1 MRAFL
6 SCRSRLN
13 LAGWL
18 DRRGTPLWLGLAAGL
33 LAVAAGLLAGGEAAE
48 RAGLAA
54 RWTARAGLPLFL
66 VAFLASTLVRRWPG
80 KATRALL
87 HRRRQW
93 GLGFAL
99 AHTIHLV
106 ALGINV
112 IVYAPGRT
120 WQSLIGGGLAYLIL
134 YLMALT
140 STDGWQ
146 RRLGKWWGRLHRF
159 GIYYIWFI
167 FTASYAG
174 RAFGGDPAKQG
185 VGIVLGSVMVAALA
199 LRLWPMRRA
208 EGKAR
213 KVDLPGDRTGGAVG
227 PPGEVLK

>member
-1 MRAFL
+1 MPRPPHGL
-6 SCRSRLN
+6 RVS

-18 DRRGTPLWLGLAAGL
+18 DRRSAPLLLGLFAGL
-33 LAVAAGLLAGGEAAE
+33 LAVAAGLLVGDDAAE

-66 VAFLASTLVRRWPG
+66 IAFLASTLARRWPG
-80 KATRALL
+80 QIARALL
-87 HRRRQW
+87 RRRRQW

-112 IVYAPGRT
+112 VIYVPGRT
-120 WQSLIGGGLAYLIL
+120 WQSLIGGGLAYALL

-140 STDGWQ
+140 STDEWQ
-146 RRLGKWWGRLHRF
+146 RRLGRWWGRLHLF
-159 GIYYIWFI
+159 GIYYLWFI

-174 RAFGGDPAKQG
+174 RAFGDDPGKRG
-185 VGIVLGSVMVAALA
+185 VGILFSAIMIGALA
-199 LRLWPMRRA
+199 LRLWPGRRA
-208 EGKAR
+208 AR
-213 KVDLPGDRTGGAVG
+213 
-227 PPGEVLK
+227 

>member
-1 MRAFL
+1 MPTL
-6 SCRSRLN
+6 
-13 LAGWL
+13 L
-18 DRRGTPLWLGLAAGL
+18 DRRSTPLLLGLATGL
-33 LAVAAGLLAGGEAAE
+33 LAVAAGLLAGGDAAE

-80 KATRALL
+80 PVTRALL
-87 HRRRQW
+87 RRRRQW

-112 IVYAPGRT
+112 TIYAPGRT
-120 WQSLIGGGLAYLIL
+120 WQSLIGGGLAYALL
-134 YLMALT
+134 YLMAFT

-146 RRLGKWWGRLHRF
+146 RRLGKWWAGLHTV
-159 GIYYIWFI
+159 GIYYLWFI

-174 RAFGGDPAKQG
+174 RAFGDDPGKRV
-185 VGIVLGSVMVAALA
+185 VGILFGSIMIAALA
-199 LRLWPMRRA
+199 LRLWSRRRRA
-208 EGKAR
+208 
-213 KVDLPGDRTGGAVG
+213 VPGTSG
-227 PPGEVLK
+227 

>member
-1 MRAFL
+1 MV
-6 SCRSRLN
+6 
-13 LAGWL
+13 GWL
-18 DRRGTPLWLGLAAGL
+18 DRRSTPLLLGLAAGL
-33 LAVAAGLLAGGEAAE
+33 VAVAAGMLAGGDAAE

-66 VAFLASTLVRRWPG
+66 VAFLASTLVRRRPG
-80 KATRALL
+80 AATRALL
-87 HRRRQW
+87 RRRRQW

-112 IVYAPGRT
+112 TVFAPGRS
-120 WQSLIGGGLAYLIL
+120 WQSLLGGGLAYVLI

-146 RRLGKWWGRLHRF
+146 RRLGRWWGRLHRF

-174 RAFGGDPAKQG
+174 RALGADPDKRFTG
-185 VGIVLGSVMVAALA
+185 VILGSIMIVALA
-199 LRLWPMRRA
+199 LRLWPRR
-208 EGKAR
+208 R
-213 KVDLPGDRTGGAVG
+213 MVQ
-227 PPGEVLK
+227 

>member
-1 MRAFL
+1 MTAL
-6 SCRSRLN
+6 
-13 LAGWL
+13 L
-18 DRRGTPLWLGLAAGL
+18 DRRSTPLLVGLAAGL
-33 LAVAAGLLAGGEAAE
+33 LAVAAGLLMGGDAAE

-80 KATRALL
+80 PITRALL
-87 HRRRQW
+87 RRRRQW

-112 IVYAPGRT
+112 TVYAPGRS
-120 WQSLIGGGLAYLIL
+120 WQSLIGGGMAYALL
-134 YLMALT
+134 YLMAFT

-146 RRLGKWWGRLHRF
+146 RRLGRWWGRLHTV
-159 GIYYIWFI
+159 GIYYLWFI

-174 RAFGGDPAKQG
+174 RAFGDDPGKRL
-185 VGIVLGSVMVAALA
+185 VGLVFGSIMIAALA
-199 LRLWPMRRA
+199 LRLWPHRRRA
-208 EGKAR
+208 
-213 KVDLPGDRTGGAVG
+213 VPGAGG
-227 PPGEVLK
+227 

>member
-1 MRAFL
+1 MTGL
-6 SCRSRLN
+6 
-13 LAGWL
+13 L
-18 DRRGTPLWLGLAAGL
+18 DRRATPLLVGLVAGL
-33 LAVAAGLLAGGEAAE
+33 LAVGAGLLAGADAAE

-66 VAFLASTLVRRWPG
+66 IAFLASTFVRRWPSPT
-80 KATRALL
+80 TRALL
-87 HRRRQW
+87 RRRRQW

-106 ALGINV
+106 ALGINI

-120 WQSLIGGGLAYLIL
+120 WQSLVGGGLAYVII

-140 STDGWQ
+140 STDAWQ
-146 RRLGKWWGRLHRF
+146 KRLGKGWRYLHRF

-174 RAFGGDPAKQG
+174 RAFGADPDKRL
-185 VGIVLGSVMVAALA
+185 VGIVFGCVMVAALA
-199 LRLWPMRRA
+199 LRLWPRRRGMR
-208 EGKAR
+208 
-213 KVDLPGDRTGGAVG
+213 
-227 PPGEVLK
+227 

>member
-1 MRAFL
+1 ML
-6 SCRSRLN
+6 
-13 LAGWL
+13 
-18 DRRGTPLWLGLAAGL
+18 LGLVAGL
-33 LAVAAGLLAGGEAAE
+33 LTVAAGLLVGVDAAE

-80 KATRALL
+80 ATTRALL
-87 HRRRQW
+87 RRRRQW

-120 WQSLIGGGLAYLIL
+120 WQSLIGGGLAYVLI

-140 STDGWQ
+140 SADAWQ
-146 RRLGKWWGRLHRF
+146 RRLGKWWRYLHRF

-174 RAFGGDPAKQG
+174 RAFGADPDKRV
-185 VGIVLGSVMVAALA
+185 VGIVFGSVMVAALA
-199 LRLWPMRRA
+199 LRLWPNRRA
-208 EGKAR
+208 MR
-213 KVDLPGDRTGGAVG
+213 
-227 PPGEVLK
+227 

>member
-1 MRAFL
+1 M
-6 SCRSRLN
+6 
-13 LAGWL
+13 AGWL
-18 DRRGTPLWLGLAAGL
+18 DRRATPLLFGLAAGSI
-33 LAVAAGLLAGGEAAE
+33 AVAAAVLAGGDAAE

-66 VAFLASTLVRRWPG
+66 VAFLASTLVQRWPG
-80 KATRALL
+80 PATRALL
-87 HRRRQW
+87 RRRRQW

-112 IVYAPGRT
+112 IVFAPGRS
-120 WQSLIGGGLAYLIL
+120 WQSLIGGGLAYVII

-146 RRLGKWWGRLHRF
+146 RRLGRWWGRLHRF

-174 RAFGGDPAKQG
+174 RAFGADPDKRV
-185 VGIVLGSVMVAALA
+185 VGIIFGSIMIAALA
-199 LRLWPMRRA
+199 LRSWPRRRVA
-208 EGKAR
+208 Q
-213 KVDLPGDRTGGAVG
+213 
-227 PPGEVLK
+227 

>member
-1 MRAFL
+1 MT
-6 SCRSRLN
+6 
-13 LAGWL
+13 GWL
-18 DRRGTPLWLGLAAGL
+18 GRRSTPLWLGLVVGL
-33 LAVAAGLLAGGEAAE
+33 LAVAAGLLAGGDAAE

-66 VAFLASTLVRRWPG
+66 VAFLASTLVRRWSSPV
-80 KATRALL
+80 TRALL
-87 HRRRQW
+87 RRRRQW

-106 ALGINV
+106 ALGLNV
-112 IVYAPGRT
+112 IVYAPGRS
-120 WQSLIGGGLAYLIL
+120 WRSVVGGGMAYALI

-174 RAFGGDPAKQG
+174 RAFGTDPGKQVVG
-185 VGIVLGSVMVAALA
+185 VVFGSVMIAALA
-199 LRLWPMRRA
+199 LRLWPVRS
-208 EGKAR
+208 
-213 KVDLPGDRTGGAVG
+213 AVR
-227 PPGEVLK
+227 

>member
-1 MRAFL
+1 M
-6 SCRSRLN
+6 
-13 LAGWL
+13 AGWL
-18 DRRGTPLWLGLAAGL
+18 DRRSAPLLLGLVAGL
-33 LAVAAGLLAGGEAAE
+33 LAVAAGLLAGGDAAE

-80 KATRALL
+80 QVTRALL
-87 HRRRQW
+87 RRRRQW

-112 IVYAPGRT
+112 TFYAPGRT
-120 WQSLIGGGLAYLIL
+120 WQSLIGGGLAYALL
-134 YLMALT
+134 YMMAFT

-146 RRLGKWWGRLHRF
+146 RRLGKWWGRLHTV
-159 GIYYIWFI
+159 GIYYLWFI

-174 RAFGGDPAKQG
+174 RAFGDDPGKRI
-185 VGIVLGSVMVAALA
+185 VGILFGSIMIAALA
-199 LRLWPMRRA
+199 LRLWPRSRRP
-208 EGKAR
+208 
-213 KVDLPGDRTGGAVG
+213 VPRTS
-227 PPGEVLK
+227 E

>member
-1 MRAFL
+1 MTR
-6 SCRSRLN
+6 
-13 LAGWL
+13 WL
-18 DRRGTPLWLGLAAGL
+18 DRRSTPLLLGLLAGL
-33 LAVAAGLLAGGEAAE
+33 LAVAAGLLAGDDAAE

-66 VAFLASTLVRRWPG
+66 AAFLASTLVRRWPG
-80 KATRALL
+80 PATRAVLR
-87 HRRRQW
+87 RRRQW

-120 WQSLIGGGLAYLIL
+120 WQSLVGGGLAYAIL

-146 RRLGKWWGRLHRF
+146 RRLGRWWRRLHRV

-174 RAFGGDPAKQG
+174 RAFGDDPDKRI
-185 VGIVLGSVMVAALA
+185 VGMAFGSIMIAALA
-199 LRLWPMRRA
+199 LRLWPHRSRSNRRA
-208 EGKAR
+208 VGE
-213 KVDLPGDRTGGAVG
+213 VDLPGGEQVG
-227 PPGEVLK
+227 LSGRPAKSQNEA

>member
-1 MRAFL
+1 M
-6 SCRSRLN
+6 S

-18 DRRGTPLWLGLAAGL
+18 GRRSAPLLLGLAAGL
-33 LAVAAGLLAGGEAAE
+33 LAVAAGLLAGGDAAE

-66 VAFLASTLVRRWPG
+66 VAFLAATLVRRWPG
-80 KATRALL
+80 PATRALL
-87 HRRRQW
+87 RRRRQW

-106 ALGINV
+106 ALGVNV

-120 WQSLIGGGLAYLIL
+120 WQSLIGGGFAYAIL

-146 RRLGKWWGRLHRF
+146 RRLGKWWGRLHLF
-159 GIYYIWFI
+159 GIYYLWFI

-174 RAFGGDPAKQG
+174 RAFGDDPGKRV
-185 VGIVLGSVMVAALA
+185 VGIVFGSVMIAVLV
-199 LRLWPMRRA
+199 LRLWPRPRAARR
-208 EGKAR
+208 EGVR
-213 KVDLPGDRTGGAVG
+213 VDLPGDRTGGAVG

>member
-1 MRAFL
+1 MCAGPRL
-6 SCRSRLN
+6 SYRSRLN
-13 LAGWL
+13 LTGWL

-33 LAVAAGLLAGGEAAE
+33 LAVAAGLLAGGDAAE

-54 RWTARAGLPLFL
+54 RWTARSGLPLFL

-80 KATRALL
+80 ATTRALL
-87 HRRRQW
+87 RRRRQW

-99 AHTIHLV
+99 AHTIHLI
-106 ALGINV
+106 ALGLNV

-120 WQSLIGGGLAYLIL
+120 WQSLIGGGLAYVIL
-134 YLMALT
+134 FLMVLT

-146 RRLGKWWGRLHRF
+146 RRLGQWWGHLHRF

-174 RAFGGDPAKQG
+174 RAFGADPGKQV
-185 VGIVLGSVMVAALA
+185 VGIVFGSVMVAALA
-199 LRLWPMRRA
+199 LRLWPARRA
-208 EGKAR
+208 EGRAGN
-213 KVDLPGDRTGGAVG
+213 VDLPGDRTGGAVG
-227 PPGEVLK
+227 RPAKS

>member
-1 MRAFL
+1 M
-6 SCRSRLN
+6 
-13 LAGWL
+13 AGWL
-18 DRRGTPLWLGLAAGL
+18 DRRSTPLLLGLAAGL
-33 LAVAAGLLAGGEAAE
+33 FAVAAGLLAGADAAG

-80 KATRALL
+80 PATRALL
-87 HRRRQW
+87 RRRRQW

-112 IVYAPGRT
+112 TVFAPGRS
-120 WQSLIGGGLAYLIL
+120 WQSLLGGGLAYVLI

-140 STDGWQ
+140 STDRWQ
-146 RRLGKWWGRLHRF
+146 RRLGRWWGRLHRF
-159 GIYYIWFI
+159 GIHYIWFI

-174 RAFGGDPAKQG
+174 RALGADPGKRATG
-185 VGIVLGSVMVAALA
+185 LILGSIMIAALA
-199 LRLWPMRRA
+199 LRLWPRR
-208 EGKAR
+208 R
-213 KVDLPGDRTGGAVG
+213 MVQ
-227 PPGEVLK
+227 